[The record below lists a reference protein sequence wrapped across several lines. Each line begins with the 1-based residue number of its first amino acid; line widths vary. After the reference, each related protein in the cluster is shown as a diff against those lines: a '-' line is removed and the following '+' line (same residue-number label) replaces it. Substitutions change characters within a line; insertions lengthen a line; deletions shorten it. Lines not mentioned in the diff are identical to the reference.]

1 MNTIMSPST
10 QENVGMTD
18 GQIEKTIDTFRA
30 ALRKHKGE
38 FKTDAA
44 QQAVTAKDLGSDL
57 FAVFRG
63 YVERFS
69 DMIVRI
75 ASVNRSRTAEQAIS
89 ATNRKQYVNA
99 EVVAA
104 MPKGT
109 GDEAKV
115 VFFKLGRYVN
125 DADLDKEYASRGLI
139 PADPFSLATVNEA
152 DPAFADEHP
161 NATHWKDVN
170 GKLCYAAFS
179 RWFGE
184 HGVLVYRFGGGW
196 RDRWWFAGLA
206 SPQN

>member
-1 MNTIMSPST
+1 
-10 QENVGMTD
+10 
-18 GQIEKTIDTFRA
+18 
-30 ALRKHKGE
+30 
-38 FKTDAA
+38 
-44 QQAVTAKDLGSDL
+44 
-57 FAVFRG
+57 
-63 YVERFS
+63 
-69 DMIVRI
+69 
-75 ASVNRSRTAEQAIS
+75 
-89 ATNRKQYVNA
+89 
-99 EVVAA
+99 
-104 MPKGT
+104 
-109 GDEAKV
+109 
-115 VFFKLGRYVN
+115 VN

-184 HGVLVYRFGGGW
+184 RGVLVYRFGGGW